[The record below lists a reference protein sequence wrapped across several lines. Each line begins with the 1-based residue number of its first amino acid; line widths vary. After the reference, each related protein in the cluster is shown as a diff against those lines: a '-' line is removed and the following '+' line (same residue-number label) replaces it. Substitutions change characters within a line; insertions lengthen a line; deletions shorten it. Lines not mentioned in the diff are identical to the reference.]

1 MRFASVTAAMVLI
14 GACVCARAET
24 GPCKADQF
32 HGLTCGEGP
41 GAARVI
47 EGTISPDKLLA
58 FAWRQ
63 PGKAPT
69 EEPDM
74 YQVESVI
81 LQLHDGRPLAISPG
95 SYWDTG
101 GMHANRYDFHAIWSP
116 NSRFVV
122 ELLDFRWSTEA
133 LRLYSF
139 NQYGTPVLSLDL
151 KPIMELAVR
160 RELRKTMKNEA
171 SYAFEIQGDNSGEPP
186 RLSIDNDG
194 MIRTRIEMQV
204 PKEDLKTIYV
214 DVLLQVSWRD
224 GALHA
229 RPLRVRKS
237 DEKN

>member
-1 MRFASVTAAMVLI
+1 MVLLDWPPPDHLGI
-14 GACVCARAET
+14 GRKRGNSCQRTHPAEI
-24 GPCKADQF
+24 PFRLQRLFAF
-32 HGLTCGEGP
+32 ELRRWERSSSLVSLTCPASQSRLWGH
-41 GAARVI
+41 V
-47 EGTISPDKLLA
+47 
-58 FAWRQ
+58 
-63 PGKAPT
+63 
-69 EEPDM
+69 
-74 YQVESVI
+74 
-81 LQLHDGRPLAISPG
+81 PLARICA
-95 SYWDTG
+95 
-101 GMHANRYDFHAIWSP
+101 ANRYDFHAIWSP

-139 NQYGTPVLSLDL
+139 IQHGTPVLSLDL